1 MSVGKVSIANCF
13 SGKFA
18 KRTALANSS
27 LNETFDFVSK
37 EIILHYA
44 QIETFELDEDKIIV
58 INKQMNSYAE
68 CR

>member
-1 MSVGKVSIANCF
+1 MGKVSIANCF
-13 SGKFA
+13 SNEFT
-18 KRTALANSS
+18 KRTALANLS

-37 EIILHYA
+37 EIILHCA

-68 CR
+68 RR